1 MEHPFIA
8 SLSEKTLE
16 ELEQAKT
23 SLTEKINFAYR
34 TGNMPLVHQLT
45 MVMESYKNEY
55 TKRMDEIFKK
65 QNIANQIKVQSD
77 S

>member
-1 MEHPFIA
+1 MEHPFIT
-8 SLSEKTLE
+8 SLTDKTLE
-16 ELEQAKT
+16 ELEQART
-23 SLTEKINFAYR
+23 SLTEKINFAYK

-45 MVMESYKNEY
+45 MAMESYKNEY

-65 QNIANQIKVQSD
+65 QNISNQIKVQND

>member
-1 MEHPFIA
+1 MEHPFIT
-8 SLSEKTLE
+8 SLSDKTLE
-16 ELEQAKT
+16 ELEKART

-45 MVMESYKNEY
+45 MVMESYKTEY
-55 TKRMDEIFKK
+55 SKRMDEIFKK
-65 QNIANQIKVQSD
+65 QNITNQIKIQND

>member
-8 SLSEKTLE
+8 SLTDKTIE
-16 ELEQAKT
+16 ELEQART
-23 SLTEKINFAYR
+23 SLTEKLNFAYR

-45 MVMESYKNEY
+45 MVLESYKNEHS
-55 TKRMDEIFKK
+55 KRMDEIFKK
-65 QNIANQIKVQSD
+65 QNLTGKIKVQND